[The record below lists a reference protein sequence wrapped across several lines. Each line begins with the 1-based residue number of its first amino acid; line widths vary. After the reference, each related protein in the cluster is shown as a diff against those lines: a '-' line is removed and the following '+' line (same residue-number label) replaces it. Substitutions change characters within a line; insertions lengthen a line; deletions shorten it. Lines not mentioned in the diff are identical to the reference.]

1 VTSSY
6 NETGRVTEVSSAEG
20 TIDYQYNGQGYLVS
34 VTNMNGDKVSYT
46 YDAYGNRTSMTYPD
60 GRMVSYTYDAMNRM
74 TSVTG
79 LD

>member
-1 VTSSY
+1 M
-6 NETGRVTEVSSAEG
+6 
-20 TIDYQYNGQGYLVS
+20 
-34 VTNMNGDKVSYT
+34 TNVNGDKVSYT

-79 LD
+79 LDGTFTQRVIAPNSGRRPCRTP